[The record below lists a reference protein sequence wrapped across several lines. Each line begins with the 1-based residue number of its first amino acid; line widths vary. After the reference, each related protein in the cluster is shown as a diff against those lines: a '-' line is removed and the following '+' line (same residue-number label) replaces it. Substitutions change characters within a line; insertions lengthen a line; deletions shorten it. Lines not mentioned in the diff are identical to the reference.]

1 MRRGRREGRLDD
13 HSREALALP
22 ASFEAEFRLA
32 GQALE
37 WADGCSDDRSGSE
50 KLTA

>member
-22 ASFEAEFRLA
+22 ASLKRSFACPVRRL
-32 GQALE
+32 
-37 WADGCSDDRSGSE
+37 SGRMAAPMID
-50 KLTA
+50 LAARN